1 MRRLGVY
8 PVVRECH
15 AAVENE
21 GVREAAERVAQV
33 LLSDERELEGEADAE
48 GGFVTS
54 GPRTGGTA
62 AVGKVT
68 ELEEEGNNDDD
79 DDDKIVEVF

>member
-33 LLSDERELEGEADAE
+33 LLSDERELEGEVDAE
-48 GGFVTS
+48 GGFVTG
-54 GPRTGGTA
+54 GPNTAGTTA
-62 AVGKVT
+62 AEKVT
-68 ELEEEGNNDDD
+68 ELQEKEDSDDD
-79 DDDKIVEVF
+79 DDDKIVEIF